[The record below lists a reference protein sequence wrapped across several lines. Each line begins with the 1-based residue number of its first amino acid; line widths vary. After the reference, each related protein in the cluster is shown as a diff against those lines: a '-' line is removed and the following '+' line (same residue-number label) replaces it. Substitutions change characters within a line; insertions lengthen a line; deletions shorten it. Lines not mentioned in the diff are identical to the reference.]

1 MIIKTGALNL
11 HRFGEAEF
19 SLYVYRGWKIALA
32 GLQIREKMRELAI
45 IRSFSMNSK
54 SCKMRLDEETN
65 TDPYLYSIGKHDFI
79 YIDIDN
85 RRLSD
90 RTKHRRGCEE
100 SESVS
105 LSAAKR

>member
-65 TDPYLYSIGKHDFI
+65 TDPYLYSIIAAFQIERSIEEDVKNL
-79 YIDIDN
+79 N
-85 RRLSD
+85 RYHSAPQRDDEAGIS
-90 RTKHRRGCEE
+90 
-100 SESVS
+100 S
-105 LSAAKR
+105 LAN